1 MGGGAKMGNPMSR
14 EEWARRGRATRMK
27 TSARPVDVRVA
38 KGIGP
43 NKASGRK
50 GGIGR
55 QGSKRG

>member
-1 MGGGAKMGNPMSR
+1 MGNPMSR
-14 EEWARRGRATRMK
+14 EEWARRGRAARMK
-27 TSARPVDVRVA
+27 ASTRPVDVRVA

>member
-1 MGGGAKMGNPMSR
+1 MGAPMNR
-14 EEWARRGRATRMK
+14 EEWARRGRAAKAKPAPRH
-27 TSARPVDVRVA
+27 ADVRVA

-50 GGIGR
+50 GGISR

>member
-1 MGGGAKMGNPMSR
+1 MAKTPDPNKELWTR
-14 EEWARRGRATRMK
+14 ALKARSQKPHKALGTQ
-27 TSARPVDVRVA
+27 PG

-50 GGIGR
+50 GGIRR